1 VTTLACL
8 SFSGSRVPLPVLEAV
23 SFTPDELHPALLDL
37 RERTGADQL
46 CVLSTCER
54 TELYACWS
62 GPADPSA
69 LVGALAGSRRLDT
82 GQVDEAATVLSGPD
96 AVRHLLRVAAGL
108 ESFVLGERDIVRQ
121 VRTAAEA
128 SRKAG
133 LGGLYLERLMASA
146 VNTAR
151 RVHRGTRLSEDG
163 RSVAA
168 AAVRRAAEELG
179 GSLEGRRVLVVGAG
193 QVATEATVTA
203 AHLGAAVTVC
213 NRTARHAAKL
223 AASGATVVDLGALVD
238 VLAVTDVAVFGTA
251 APYRLLDAASLAG
264 RRTGTEQ
271 DLLIVDLC
279 LPRNVDPAVRTV
291 AGVRLI
297 DLDDMRL
304 VGDPGSEGV
313 TEDFVRANEIV
324 DGELARYLRWLAG
337 RSAAGAVRRLRADVD
352 SWATSQAR
360 QASLGYP
367 DQVRPA
373 IEEGVRRAVRRF
385 AHAPT
390 KRLLE
395 AAEAGD
401 ERLVEV
407 LAGVFAADPTGAAQ
421 MSSRS
426 SSRATTGQ
434 APSDQFEMTV

>member
-1 VTTLACL
+1 MTTLACL
-8 SFSGSRVPLPVLEAV
+8 TISGGRVPLPVLEAV
-23 SFTPDELHPALLDL
+23 SFSPDELHPALLDL
-37 RERTGADQL
+37 RERSGAEQL

-54 TELYACWS
+54 TEVYACWA
-62 GPADPSA
+62 GPADPRA
-69 LVGALAGSRRLDT
+69 LVAAVAGSRRL
-82 GQVDEAATVLSGPD
+82 GIREVEEAATVLSGPD
-96 AVRHLLRVAAGL
+96 AIRHLLRVAAGL

-128 SRKAG
+128 SRKAE
-133 LGGLYLERLMASA
+133 LGGLHLERLMASA

-151 RVHRGTRLSEDG
+151 RVHRSTRLSEDG

-179 GSLEGRRVLVVGAG
+179 GSLGGRRVLVVGAG

-203 AHLGAAVTVC
+203 ARLGAAVTVC
-213 NRTARHAAKL
+213 NRTKRHAEKL
-223 AASGATVVDLGALVD
+223 ATSGATVVDLGALVD
-238 VLAVTDVAVFGTA
+238 VLAVADVAVFGTA

-264 RRTGTEQ
+264 TRTGTEPE
-271 DLLIVDLC
+271 LLIMDLC
-279 LPRNVDPAVRTV
+279 LPRNVDPAVGTV

-304 VGDPGSEGV
+304 AGAPGSVGV
-313 TEDFVRANEIV
+313 TEDLVRANEIV

-352 SWATSQAR
+352 SWAASQAR

-373 IEEGVRRAVRRF
+373 IEEGVRRAVRRL

-407 LAGVFAADPTGAAQ
+407 LAGVFAPDH
-421 MSSRS
+421 
-426 SSRATTGQ
+426 GQ
-434 APSDQFEMTV
+434 S